1 MRKWTLLLLF
11 GKNGSNTIGI
21 DLNQSIIENANHLKE
36 KNNSKVIFYLMDA
49 NLPEKLFTK
58 HQFDIIFMS
67 GLSLFGLSF
76 NDDLMKKYLSLLT
89 PPWKI
94 DIHS

>member
-1 MRKWTLLLLF
+1 
-11 GKNGSNTIGI
+11 
-21 DLNQSIIENANHLKE
+21 
-36 KNNSKVIFYLMDA
+36 MDA